1 MSQYKRIVNKL
12 LLHIKSGDKE
22 KINDLFKLTFD
33 HIKIIAITNLFNKND
48 YEDVVEET
56 FLRIIK
62 YIGSFNHLK
71 DGYNWICKI
80 VENVAKDFNRENQN
94 FQSKC
99 EVLSDVSY
107 FNDDI
112 AKILINDAVVRI
124 ICGCSAQDR
133 TFFYL
138 RFYADLSYG
147 EIARRMNCSKSYV
160 HKRVEIVCKRIEN
173 EFERNC

>member
-48 YEDVVEET
+48 YEDVVEES

-80 VENVAKDFNRENQN
+80 VENVAKDFNR
-94 FQSKC
+94 
-99 EVLSDVSY
+99 
-107 FNDDI
+107 
-112 AKILINDAVVRI
+112 
-124 ICGCSAQDR
+124 
-133 TFFYL
+133 
-138 RFYADLSYG
+138 
-147 EIARRMNCSKSYV
+147 
-160 HKRVEIVCKRIEN
+160 
-173 EFERNC
+173 